1 MEFKELK
8 ISEETLKALED
19 MGFESPSPIQEK
31 TIPPLLEGK
40 DLIGQAQTGTGKT
53 AAFAIP
59 TIEKVQ
65 ANGITQALILC
76 PTRELCMQVTKE
88 FEKLDKYKKD
98 IKILSVYGG
107 TQIVRQI
114 KALKKGVEIVVG
126 TPGRLMDLMKRRVL
140 KLDNLDLVV
149 LDEADE
155 MFDMGFRD
163 DMKFILDATNK
174 ERQTC
179 FFSATMGK
187 EITEFSKIYQNDP
200 VSIKIKADELTVDR
214 IDQFY
219 IPMKEADKEEILTRL
234 LEINKPQLAIV
245 FCNTKR
251 KVDRLVEN
259 LSKKSYLVDGLH
271 GDLKQGQRDQV
282 MKKFRN
288 NTIHILVATDVAA
301 RGLDVDNVDTVFN
314 YDLPQLDEYYVHRI
328 GRTARAGKS
337 GISYSFIAGRDRQR
351 LKAIEKYTKA
361 DIKETEI
368 PSLVQMGK
376 SQEDKII
383 EEISS
388 KLENFTKS
396 EKEQAILIALM
407 EKGYDPFT
415 IAQVLLGDKLGKS
428 TKTHHEKIDGI
439 DIKKTKKSNKPD
451 NSKKTPPKYN
461 DENMATLFINRG
473 KLDNFSANKIV
484 KALNRLGHI
493 PSDQIGQIRIQKSY
507 TFVDIDKELINS
519 AIKGLNNKKI
529 LGKKIKVE
537 ESKK

>member
-88 FEKLDKYKKD
+88 IEKLAKYKKD

-140 KLDNLDLVV
+140 KLDKLDIVV

-163 DMKFILDATNK
+163 DMKFILDATNE

-187 EITEFSKIYQNDP
+187 EITEFSKIYQNNP
-200 VSIKIKADELTVDR
+200 VSIKIKAEELTVDR

-219 IPMKEADKEEILTRL
+219 IPMKEADKEETLTRL
-234 LEINKPQLAIV
+234 LEINKPHLAIV

-301 RGLDVDNVDTVFN
+301 RGLDVDNVDIVFN

-361 DIKETEI
+361 NIEETEI

-376 SQEDKII
+376 SQEEKVI

-396 EKEQAILIALM
+396 EKEQTILIRLM

-415 IAQVLLGDKLGKS
+415 IAQVLLSDKLGKS
-428 TKTHHEKIDGI
+428 TKTRHEKIDGI
-439 DIKKTKKSNKPD
+439 DTKKTKKSNKQAK
-451 NSKKTPPKYN
+451 SKNTSPKYN

-473 KLDNFSANKIV
+473 KLDNFSANKLV
-484 KALNRLGHI
+484 KALDRLSHI

-507 TFVDIDKELINS
+507 SFVDIDKSLIDR

-537 ESKK
+537 EAKK

>member
-8 ISEETLKALED
+8 ISEETLKALAD
-19 MGFESPSPIQEK
+19 MGFESPSPIQEQS
-31 TIPPLLEGK
+31 IGPLLDGR

-59 TIEKVQ
+59 IVEKVET
-65 ANGITQALILC
+65 NGITQALILC

-88 FEKLDKYKKD
+88 IEKLAKYKKD

-114 KALKKGVEIVVG
+114 KTLKKGVEIVVG

-140 KLDNLDLVV
+140 KLDKLDIVV

-187 EITEFSKIYQNDP
+187 EITEFSKIYQNNP
-200 VSIKIKADELTVDR
+200 VSIKIKAEELTVDR

-219 IPMKEADKEEILTRL
+219 IPMKEADKEETLTRL

-301 RGLDVDNVDTVFN
+301 RGLDVDNVDVVFN

-337 GISYSFIAGRDRQR
+337 GFSYSFIAGKDRQR
-351 LKAIEKYTKA
+351 LKAIERYTKA
-361 DIKETEI
+361 YIEEMEI
-368 PSLVQMGK
+368 PSLAQMGK
-376 SQEDKII
+376 SQEENII

-388 KLENFTKS
+388 KLENFSKS
-396 EKEQAILIALM
+396 EKEQAVLISLM

-415 IAQVLLGDKLGKS
+415 IAQVLISEKLGES
-428 TKTHHEKIDGI
+428 TGKRHEKIDGI
-439 DIKKTKKSNKPD
+439 DNNKAKKSNKQAK
-451 NSKKTPPKYN
+451 SKNAHPKYN

-473 KLDNFSANKIV
+473 KLDNFNANKIV

-493 PSDQIGQIRIQKSY
+493 PNDQIGQIRIQKSY
-507 TFVDIDKELINS
+507 TFVDIDKDFIDK

-529 LGKKIKVE
+529 SGKKLKVE
-537 ESKK
+537 EAKK